1 MKIKCL
7 GNMKVKL
14 GTETWFKLVQLK
26 RELVNWKTVL
36 KHTPMFT
43 IVKHKNHV
51 DLETGE

>member
-1 MKIKCL
+1 
-7 GNMKVKL
+7 MKVKL

-26 RELVNWKTVL
+26 RELENWKTVL
-36 KHTPMFT
+36 KYTPMFT